1 MHFYDPRFDNH
12 YIAVCLDF
20 FMNPGNYI
28 GSRKGRSDDLIIEA
42 SYFSS
47 GRINSVDPTEIPPS
61 QNIVYFTEKL
71 PHEFEKVEILGWFGF
86 QRKEL
91 NILLIKYDTNRATV
105 HYN

>member
-1 MHFYDPRFDNH
+1 
-12 YIAVCLDF
+12 
-20 FMNPGNYI
+20 MNPGNYI

-47 GRINSVDPTEIPPS
+47 GRRNSVDPTEIPPS